1 MHDFVDDG
9 MQRGTDRRGEDR
21 GARFGFVMHGVGAAQ
36 ARRLSR
42 NGRPPDY
49 YFSLQPAVSSLE
61 KVCVLLSSRAAAIA
75 CGSAMGSIVIG
86 RDRALSGASDET
98 GGIGELGDIRN
109 VAKSRR
115 STRSP

>member
-1 MHDFVDDG
+1 M
-9 MQRGTDRRGEDR
+9 
-21 GARFGFVMHGVGAAQ
+21 
-36 ARRLSR
+36 
-42 NGRPPDY
+42 
-49 YFSLQPAVSSLE
+49 SSLE